1 MNPNVWQWNPNF
13 RPRFTIKSCFHRSSQ
28 LQSSSTKL
36 TSIYRQNRSVF
47 FPNIYLYIYIYIV
60 LNHPSPGQEQ
70 KRFYSR
76 VLQGHLALATAVFPE
91 GTCGL
96 RLGKPWVKPRTNAE
110 KKHGEKVTNMVKS
123 GRLFIVI
130 LDGISLSYL
139 FVHYFCWKPWVMKKW
154 SRQTVDK
161 RIIKIINEKGFR
173 TISVIFGSETS
184 FPKAPG
190 CLCAK
195 TFMAGR
201 HGVWTWD
208 WPWHWS
214 LSECTRGSCTEP
226 RC

>member
-1 MNPNVWQWNPNF
+1 MFDSEIPIFVHVSRLNRVF
-13 RPRFTIKSCFHRSSQ
+13 IAAHSSNHHPQ
-28 LQSSSTKL
+28 NWHLYIDKIDLFFFQI
-36 TSIYRQNRSVF
+36 SIYLS
-47 FPNIYLYIYIYIV
+47 IYIYIV

-161 RIIKIINEKGFR
+161 RIIKIIKEKGFR

-201 HGVWTWD
+201 HGVWTRD